1 MRLTI
6 RPFAQ
11 LQERLSTKVLELELP
26 PGATVAVLLELLV
39 AEYPVLAPVRESLLR
54 ARGTEM
60 IEPGN
65 ALVNND
71 VVALYPPF
79 SGG

>member
-11 LQERLSTKVLELELP
+11 LQERLGTKVLELELP

-39 AEYPVLAPVRESLLR
+39 AEHPVLAP
-54 ARGTEM
+54 
-60 IEPGN
+60 
-65 ALVNND
+65 
-71 VVALYPPF
+71 F

>member
-11 LQERLSTKVLELELP
+11 LQERLGTKVLELELP

-39 AEYPVLAPVRESLLR
+39 AEHLEPLA
-54 ARGTEM
+54 
-60 IEPGN
+60 I
-65 ALVNND
+65 ALVVLHLKHLN
-71 VVALYPPF
+71 L
-79 SGG
+79 

>member
-1 MRLTI
+1 MRLTVK
-6 RPFAQ
+6 PFAQ
-11 LQERLSTKVLELELP
+11 LQERLGTKALELELP
-26 PGATVAVLLELLV
+26 PDATVAVLLEQLI
-39 AEYPVLAPVRESLLR
+39 AEHPVLAPFRESLLL

-60 IEPGN
+60 LEPGN
-65 ALVNND
+65 ALANND

>member
-1 MRLTI
+1 MRLTVK
-6 RPFAQ
+6 PFAQ
-11 LQERLSTKVLELELP
+11 LQERLGTKALELELP
-26 PGATVAVLLELLV
+26 PDATVAVLLEQLV
-39 AEYPVLAPVRESLLR
+39 AEHPVLVPFRESLLL

-60 IEPGN
+60 LEPGN
-65 ALVNND
+65 ALANND